1 MKRRLP
7 ITNQGESVLAATNLP
22 PVTADTNLHRPSAA
36 QPGSDNAASH
46 AAPTAAQAHSA
57 ASAAGATAAPP
68 SSTANAANATAT
80 RAALALKRRHHPRAV
95 L

>member
-7 ITNQGESVLAATNLP
+7 ITNQSESVLAATKLP
-22 PVTADTNLHRPSAA
+22 PATAETNLHRPSAA

-46 AAPTAAQAHSA
+46 AASIAANAHSA
-57 ASAAGATAAPP
+57 VSAVGATVAPP

-80 RAALALKRRHHPRAV
+80 RAAPALKRRHHPRAV